1 MRTVSPRCDAG
12 LQHTQVP
19 PSSAPAR
26 YIAKSARQSRR
37 RRRVQTRRSACKF
50 KRRRCLQVQKA
61 SAHLSVG
68 GVHACPE
75 SSALGA
81 VVALVNLCCE
91 AHLLS
96 RHAHSHHLRVL
107 TASSPLS
114 FDIVTCATRALQAKK
129 KLLRQTRCGTHHA
142 QDAAREQGAWA
153 EATSPARISLT
164 QVLVAHALLAHPCS
178 NALAPVCRECSQ

>member
-26 YIAKSARQSRR
+26 CIAKSARQSSAPSS
-37 RRRVQTRRSACKF
+37 RSNSK
-50 KRRRCLQVQKA
+50 KCLQVQKA

-129 KLLRQTRCGTHHA
+129 N
-142 QDAAREQGAWA
+142 
-153 EATSPARISLT
+153 S
-164 QVLVAHALLAHPCS
+164 
-178 NALAPVCRECSQ
+178 

>member
-1 MRTVSPRCDAG
+1 MRRW
-12 LQHTQVP
+12 
-19 PSSAPAR
+19 SSAHAGAALVR
-26 YIAKSARQSRR
+26 SGSVHREKRKAKSAPSSRSNSKKCLQ
-37 RRRVQTRRSACKF
+37 VQ
-50 KRRRCLQVQKA
+50 KRRRCLQDSKSVGT
-61 SAHLSVG
+61 LSVG

-114 FDIVTCATRALQAKK
+114 FDIVTCATRARKK
-129 KLLRQTRCGTHHA
+129 TPEANTLRHSSCSRCCARARCVGRSDLTCTH
-142 QDAAREQGAWA
+142 
-153 EATSPARISLT
+153 I
-164 QVLVAHALLAHPCS
+164 AHPSSRCACS
-178 NALAPVCRECSQ
+178 PCPSMF

>member
-1 MRTVSPRCDAG
+1 MRRW
-12 LQHTQVP
+12 
-19 PSSAPAR
+19 SSAHAGAALVR
-26 YIAKSARQSRR
+26 SGSVHRKKRKAKSAPSSR
-37 RRRVQTRRSACKF
+37 SNSK
-50 KRRRCLQVQKA
+50 KCLQVQA
-61 SAHLSVG
+61 SEVLASSKSVAHLSVG

-114 FDIVTCATRALQAKK
+114 FDIVTCATRARKK
-129 KLLRQTRCGTHHA
+129 TPEANTLRHSSCSRCCARARCVGRSDLTCTH
-142 QDAAREQGAWA
+142 
-153 EATSPARISLT
+153 I
-164 QVLVAHALLAHPCS
+164 AHPSSRCACS
-178 NALAPVCRECSQ
+178 PCPSMF

>member
-1 MRTVSPRCDAG
+1 MRRW
-12 LQHTQVP
+12 
-19 PSSAPAR
+19 SSAHAGAALVR
-26 YIAKSARQSRR
+26 SGSVHRKKRKAKSAPSSRSNSKCLQ
-37 RRRVQTRRSACKF
+37 VQA
-50 KRRRCLQVQKA
+50 RRRCLQVQKA

-114 FDIVTCATRALQAKK
+114 FDIVTCATRARKK
-129 KLLRQTRCGTHHA
+129 TPEANTLRHSSCSRCCARARCVGRSDLTCTH
-142 QDAAREQGAWA
+142 
-153 EATSPARISLT
+153 I
-164 QVLVAHALLAHPCS
+164 AHPSSRCACS
-178 NALAPVCRECSQ
+178 PCPSMF

>member
-1 MRTVSPRCDAG
+1 VRTVSPRCDAG

-26 YIAKSARQSRR
+26 
-37 RRRVQTRRSACKF
+37 C

-114 FDIVTCATRALQAKK
+114 FDIVTCATRARKK
-129 KLLRQTRCGTHHA
+129 TPEANTLRHSSCSRCCARTRCVGRSGLTFTH
-142 QDAAREQGAWA
+142 
-153 EATSPARISLT
+153 I
-164 QVLVAHALLAHPCS
+164 AHPSSRCACS
-178 NALAPVCRECSQ
+178 SCPSMF

>member
-1 MRTVSPRCDAG
+1 VRTVSPRCDAG

-26 YIAKSARQSRR
+26 CIAKSARQSRR

-114 FDIVTCATRALQAKK
+114 FDIVTCATRARKK
-129 KLLRQTRCGTHHA
+129 TPEANTLRHSSCSRCCARARCVGRSDLTCTH
-142 QDAAREQGAWA
+142 
-153 EATSPARISLT
+153 I
-164 QVLVAHALLAHPCS
+164 AHPSSRCACS
-178 NALAPVCRECSQ
+178 PCPSMF

>member
-1 MRTVSPRCDAG
+1 MRRW
-12 LQHTQVP
+12 
-19 PSSAPAR
+19 SSAHAGAALVR
-26 YIAKSARQSRR
+26 SGSVHRKKRKAKSAPSSR
-37 RRRVQTRRSACKF
+37 SNSK
-50 KRRRCLQVQKA
+50 CLQVQA
-61 SAHLSVG
+61 SEVLASSKSVAHLSVG

-114 FDIVTCATRALQAKK
+114 FDIVTCATRARKK
-129 KLLRQTRCGTHHA
+129 TPEANTLRHSSCSRCCARARCVGRSDLTCTH
-142 QDAAREQGAWA
+142 
-153 EATSPARISLT
+153 I
-164 QVLVAHALLAHPCS
+164 AHPSSRCACS
-178 NALAPVCRECSQ
+178 PCPSMF